1 MIFIIPLIFG
11 AVALLTGGAG
21 VLAGLDGMANEEQAK
36 EIAED
41 AQARHK
47 YACEAIEEVR
57 ETTQGLAAQYGE
69 IQIAVKQNTIGRF
82 IALIERI
89 GQTCSYQDRVFVES
103 FEGSKPQQI
112 SEYQADRLDAISIA
126 TGGMTSVKVGAVAG
140 HSTAALVGFFGTAS
154 TGTAISGLSG
164 AAAHSATLAWLG
176 GGSLATGGGG
186 MALGSLVLGGI
197 ALGPALLVGGFMLGS
212 KGEKAL
218 TKAVEYQAKVD
229 IEIDKI
235 IAVEEF
241 LQKVQNRICELGNLV
256 GELDDRAIDILDDL
270 ESKPFNRNRDAV
282 KFQRLALLI
291 KALVEIMKASILGA
305 NGKLNPETEI
315 FATKYNNN
323 F

>member
-1 MIFIIPLIFG
+1 MVFIIPLILG
-11 AVALLTGGAG
+11 AVAVLTGGAG
-21 VLAGLDGMANEEQAK
+21 IIAGLDGMADREQAK

-41 AQARHK
+41 AQARHE

-57 ETTQGLAAQYGE
+57 EATQDLAAQYGE
-69 IQIAVKQNTIGRF
+69 IKIAVKQNTIGRF
-82 IALIERI
+82 IDLIERI
-89 GQTCSYQDRVFVES
+89 GQTCSYQDRAFVES
-103 FEGSKPQQI
+103 FEGTKPQQI
-112 SEYQADRLDAISIA
+112 SEYQADRLDAI
-126 TGGMTSVKVGAVAG
+126 GGMTAVKLGAVAG
-140 HSTAALVGFFGTAS
+140 QSTAALVGLFGTAS
-154 TGTAISGLSG
+154 TGTAIGGLSG

-241 LQKVQNRICELGNLV
+241 LQKVQDRICELGNLV
-256 GELDDRAIDILDDL
+256 NELDDRAIDILDDL

-291 KALVEIMKASILGA
+291 KALAEIMKASVVGA
-305 NGKLNPETEI
+305 NGKLNPVTENFI
-315 FATKYNNN
+315 VKYNN

>member
-1 MIFIIPLIFG
+1 MVFILPLIFG
-11 AVALLTGGAG
+11 AAALLTGGAG

-41 AQARHK
+41 AQSRHK
-47 YACEAIEEVR
+47 YACQAIEEVCGA
-57 ETTQGLAAQYGE
+57 TQDLAAQYGE

-89 GQTCSYQDRVFVES
+89 GQTCSYQDRAFVEN
-103 FEGSKPQQI
+103 FEGTKPQQI
-112 SEYQADRLDAISIA
+112 SEYKADRLDVISIA
-126 TGGMTSVKVGAVAG
+126 TGGMTAVKVGAVAG
-140 HSTAALVGFFGTAS
+140 HSTAALVGLFGTAS
-154 TGTAISGLSG
+154 TGTAIGGLSG
-164 AAAHSATLAWLG
+164 AAAHSATLACLG
-176 GGSLATGGGG
+176 GGSLAAGGGG

-197 ALGPALLVGGFMLGS
+197 TLGPALLVGGFMLGS
-212 KGEKAL
+212 KGERSL

-241 LQKVQNRICELGNLV
+241 LQKVQDRICELGNLV
-256 GELDDRAIDILDDL
+256 DELNDRAINILDDL
-270 ESKPFNRNRDAV
+270 ESKPFNRNRDAA

-291 KALVEIMKASILGA
+291 KALVEIMKPSILVA
-305 NGKLNPETEI
+305 NGKLNPATEK
-315 FATKYNNN
+315 FAAKYTN